1 MNSGDLTKI
10 DMMIEDIY
18 GKNTANLGL
27 PADLIASSLG
37 KIGKMSKEELAE
49 QKDEDIS
56 RALITA
62 FAINT
67 ANLARNFLNQ
77 HSIANLMI
85 LADQFHNDKFYYL
98 VQVILL

>member
-67 ANLARNFLNQ
+67 ANLARNFLN
-77 HSIANLMI
+77 
-85 LADQFHNDKFYYL
+85 
-98 VQVILL
+98 